1 MSPAPLTPKTLY
13 AIEDELLAY
22 LNSVEM
28 IPDDEPGLRSQL
40 EEQIA
45 QLLLAERNKVDAVNA
60 MLAHFESQAELAAAE
75 IKRLQDRKKSF
86 EGAYERLEE
95 CAKLAMEL
103 AGIRKLEGHT
113 STLSIRAC
121 PASVLIRDF
130 EKVPI
135 QYKIIKTETSID
147 KEAVKR
153 ALKAGADVPG
163 ATPCEGKCYLVR
175 R

>member
-28 IPDDEPGLRSQL
+28 IPDDEPGLRSEL

-45 QLLLAERNKVDAVNA
+45 QLLLAERNKVDAVNG

-86 EGAYERLEE
+86 EHAYERLED
-95 CAKLAMEL
+95 CVILA
-103 AGIRKLEGHT
+103 LE
-113 STLSIRAC
+113 
-121 PASVLIRDF
+121 
-130 EKVPI
+130 
-135 QYKIIKTETSID
+135 
-147 KEAVKR
+147 
-153 ALKAGADVPG
+153 
-163 ATPCEGKCYLVR
+163 
-175 R
+175 